1 MSVPP
6 GDLPPMDPL
15 HLCYWVYVNR
25 PDSVS
30 IVIIPS
36 LFVFI
41 HLQKS
46 SVNS

>member
-25 PDSVS
+25 PDSG
-30 IVIIPS
+30 
-36 LFVFI
+36 FGETE
-41 HLQKS
+41 K
-46 SVNS
+46 NRGR